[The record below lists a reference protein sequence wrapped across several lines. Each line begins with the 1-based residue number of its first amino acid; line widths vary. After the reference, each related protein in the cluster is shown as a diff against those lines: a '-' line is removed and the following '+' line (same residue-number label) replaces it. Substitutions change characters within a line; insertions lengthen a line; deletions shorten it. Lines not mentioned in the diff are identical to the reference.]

1 MDLSRRRYLA
11 GLGASLALAGCG
23 GSDGQATATPTTT
36 PKSVSD
42 NPVATA
48 PIPDSPAT
56 YTYATMGEAGAEHAF
71 TYVGNWKCPFCA
83 QFSVGQLPTL
93 LHEYVAPGRA
103 TLTYRGLAYTGNG
116 PFLGP
121 DAPRAT
127 RAGLAVWN
135 EASERYW
142 PFHEYVMA
150 NQPSE
155 SEAWATTD
163 RLVSMAEAAGV
174 EATDAIR
181 SALASGAYEDAVRAT
196 TDYANEHGVTSTP
209 TLVVGE
215 STVNPLDLEDTR
227 ATIESELGLTPAGST

>member
-23 GSDGQATATPTTT
+23 GSDGQPTDATTT
-36 PKSVSD
+36 APMSAGDS
-42 NPVATA
+42 PVTAA
-48 PIPDSPAT
+48 PIPASPET
-56 YTYATMGEAGAEHAF
+56 YQYATMGEAGAEHAI
-71 TYVGNWKCPFCA
+71 TYVGNWKCPYCA
-83 QFSVGQLPTL
+83 QFSVGTLETL
-93 LHEYVAPGRA
+93 LEEYVTPGLA
-103 TLTYRGLAYTGNG
+103 TLTYRGLAYTANG

-127 RAGLAVWN
+127 RAGLAVWH
-135 EASERYW
+135 ESPERYW

-174 EATDAIR
+174 EATDALR
-181 SALASGAYEDAVRAT
+181 SALESGAYEDAVRAT
-196 TDYANEHGVTSTP
+196 TDYASDHGVTSTP
-209 TLVVGE
+209 ILVVGE
-215 STVNPLDLEDTR
+215 TTVNPLDLEATR
-227 ATIESELGLTPAGST
+227 ATIENELGLTPAGSS